1 MKKSILFI
9 ISLLFTTVAMAQLEV
24 KEGSFREVVGFV
36 NINSDPYYQYDDNNQ
51 MFAVVKVRTENIT
64 DKQRRDLSFEGNH
77 GTSVM
82 LEYKVGEVWVYQTAI
97 YSDYLKISHPE
108 FNTVT
113 FNYTEELQPKKGY
126 EITLVNKTNAFAGS
140 GMLTVTTT
148 PEADATVILNGQTM
162 EQLTPYHNDM
172 IPVGKY
178 EIAVSKAG
186 FQTVVRNIEIE
197 PDQKLEVAI
206 EMNYLY
212 GKMNITSEPEG
223 ADILIDGK
231 NFGVTPATLDN
242 VVVGFHELIL
252 DKKGYALLK
261 TSFILDENTVLS
273 YNEKLTPAL
282 SIIPMLCKAGDK
294 IYIDDEYVGDIPLI
308 LRLTYGEH
316 IIKSVRGENEMQI
329 GIKKV
334 DITPETNPFM
344 RLTHFDKMIFN
355 VNGASFEM
363 LAVEG
368 GTYTR
373 ACLSGD
379 CPKDKDGMVK
389 EVTLG
394 DYYMGEFEVTQELW
408 EAVMGFNPSTW
419 VGKNMPV
426 DSVSWNACSDF
437 CSRLSAITGQKFRL
451 PTEDEWEFAA
461 RGGNYSHGY
470 QHSGSDNPDEVMWY
484 FRNSGDSYLTWK
496 NETQLIKKLKKA
508 GCKTHVVGQKSPNEL
523 GLYDMSGNVGE
534 WCLDNVKYG
543 QSKNNYRSEQ
553 VNRGG
558 NCFSPGG
565 SSSVLRRQSRLM
577 FRKYPE
583 VGFRLLMELEK

>member
-24 KEGSFREVVGFV
+24 KKGSFREVAGFV

-126 EITLVNKTNAFAGS
+126 EITLVNKTDAFVGT
-140 GMLTVTTT
+140 GLLTVTTT
-148 PEADATVILNGQTM
+148 PEEGAAVSLNGQLM
-162 EQLTPYHNDM
+162 EQLTPYYNDM
-172 IPVGKY
+172 IPAGKY
-178 EIAVSKAG
+178 EITVSKAG
-186 FQTVVRNIEIE
+186 YKPTTRNVEIE
-197 PDQKLEVAI
+197 PDKNTELTIDME
-206 EMNYLY
+206 YLY
-212 GKMNITSEPEG
+212 GKMTVVSEPDS
-223 ADILIDGK
+223 ANVLIDGK
-231 NFGVTPATLDN
+231 KYGVTPVTLDS
-242 VVVGFHELIL
+242 VVVGFHELTI
-252 DKKGYALLK
+252 DKPAYAQVK
-261 TSFILDENTVLS
+261 TSFVLDENTMLS
-273 YNEKLTPAL
+273 YNEKLVPAHFV
-282 SIIPMLCKAGDK
+282 IIITGEKGDK
-294 IYIDDEYVGDIPLI
+294 IYLDGEYIGDSPLYYKF
-308 LRLTYGEH
+308 TYGEH
-316 IIKSVRGENEMQI
+316 EIKSVRGENEEQI

-334 DITPETNPFM
+334 NITSETNMLM
-344 RLTHFDKMIFN
+344 RLTFFDKMIFN

-368 GTYTR
+368 GTFKR
-373 ACLSGD
+373 GCLTGD
-379 CPKDKDGMVK
+379 CPKDKDGMVTD
-389 EVTLG
+389 VTVG
-394 DYYMGEFEVTQELW
+394 NYYMGKFEVTQELW

-496 NETQLIKKLKKA
+496 KESQLIKKLKKA

-523 GLYDMSGNVGE
+523 GLYDMSGNVSE

-558 NCFSPGG
+558 NCFSSAA
-565 SSSVLRRQSRLM
+565 SSTVLRRQSRFM
-577 FRKYPE
+577 FRKFPQ
-583 VGFRLLMELEK
+583 VGFRLLLEPEK

>member
-1 MKKSILFI
+1 MIL
-9 ISLLFTTVAMAQLEV
+9 TTAASAQLEV
-24 KEGSFREVVGFV
+24 KNGSFKEVVGFV
-36 NINSDPYYQYDDNNQ
+36 NINSDPYYQYDDNDQ
-51 MFAVVKVRTENIT
+51 VFAVVKVRTENIT
-64 DKQRRDLSFEGNH
+64 DKQRRELRFEGNP
-77 GTSVM
+77 GTYIM
-82 LEYKVGEVWVYQTAI
+82 LEYRVGEVWVYQTSVYAE
-97 YSDYLKISHPE
+97 YLKISHPQ
-108 FNTVT
+108 FNAVK
-113 FNYTEELQPKKGY
+113 FSYPEELQPKKGY
-126 EITLVNKTNAFAGS
+126 ELTLVNMTDAFVGT
-140 GMLTVTTT
+140 GLLIVTTT
-148 PEADATVILNGQTM
+148 PEEGAAVSLNGQLM
-162 EQLTPYHNDM
+162 EQLTPYYNDM
-172 IPVGKY
+172 IPAGRY
-178 EIAVSKAG
+178 EITVSKAG
-186 FQTVVRNIEIE
+186 YKPTTRNVEIE
-197 PDQKLEVAI
+197 PDKNTELTIDME
-206 EMNYLY
+206 YLY
-212 GKMNITSEPEG
+212 GKMTVISEPDS
-223 ADILIDGK
+223 AAILIDGK
-231 NFGVTPATLDN
+231 KYGMTPATLDSI
-242 VVVGFHELIL
+242 VVGFHELIL

-282 SIIPMLCKAGDK
+282 SIIPMSCKAGDK
-294 IYIDDEYVGDIPLI
+294 IYIDDEYVGDIPLV

-316 IIKSVRGENEMQI
+316 IIKSVRGENEEQI
-329 GIKKV
+329 GIKEV

-496 NETQLIKKLKKA
+496 KESQLIKKLKKA

-523 GLYDMSGNVGE
+523 GLYDMSGNVSE

-543 QSKNNYRSEQ
+543 QSKNNFRSEQ

-558 NCFSPGG
+558 NCFSSGK
-565 SSSVLRRQSRLM
+565 SSSVLRRQSLFM
-577 FRKYPE
+577 FRKYPQ

>member
-24 KEGSFREVVGFV
+24 KKGSFREVAGFV

-126 EITLVNKTNAFAGS
+126 EITLVNKTDAFVGT
-140 GMLTVTTT
+140 GLLTVTTT
-148 PEADATVILNGQTM
+148 PEEGAAVSLNGQLM
-162 EQLTPYHNDM
+162 EQLTPYYNDM
-172 IPVGKY
+172 IPAGKY
-178 EIAVSKAG
+178 EITVSKAG
-186 FQTVVRNIEIE
+186 YKPTTRNVEIE
-197 PDQKLEVAI
+197 PDKNTELTIDME
-206 EMNYLY
+206 YLY
-212 GKMNITSEPEG
+212 GKMTVVSEPDS
-223 ADILIDGK
+223 ANVLIDGK
-231 NFGVTPATLDN
+231 KYGVTPVTLDS
-242 VVVGFHELIL
+242 VVVGFHELTI
-252 DKKGYALLK
+252 DKPAYAQVK
-261 TSFILDENTVLS
+261 TSFVLDENTMLS
-273 YNEKLTPAL
+273 YNEKLVPAHFV
-282 SIIPMLCKAGDK
+282 IIITGEKGDK
-294 IYIDDEYVGDIPLI
+294 IYLDGEYIGDSPLYYKF
-308 LRLTYGEH
+308 TYGEH
-316 IIKSVRGENEMQI
+316 EIKSVRGENEEQI

-334 DITPETNPFM
+334 NITSETNMLM
-344 RLTHFDKMIFN
+344 RLTFFDKMIFN

-368 GTYTR
+368 GTFKR
-373 ACLSGD
+373 GCLTGD
-379 CPKDKDGMVK
+379 CPKDKDGMVTD
-389 EVTLG
+389 VTVG
-394 DYYMGEFEVTQELW
+394 NYYMGKFEVTQDLW
-408 EAVMGFNPSTW
+408 MAVMGFNPSTW

-496 NETQLIKKLKKA
+496 KESQLIKKLKKA

-523 GLYDMSGNVGE
+523 GLYDMSGNVSE

-558 NCFSPGG
+558 NCFSPGE
-565 SSSVLRRQSRLM
+565 SRSVLRRQSRFM